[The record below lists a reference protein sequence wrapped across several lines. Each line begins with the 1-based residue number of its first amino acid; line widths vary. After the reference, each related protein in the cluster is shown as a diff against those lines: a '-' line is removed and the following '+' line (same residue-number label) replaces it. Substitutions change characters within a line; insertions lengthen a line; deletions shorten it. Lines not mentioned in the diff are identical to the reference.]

1 MRLQALLGDQAQVW
15 PLEVCRR
22 GCFCFP
28 MRMAIG
34 GNQIHR
40 LQEEL
45 MAAWER
51 VPLILQC
58 SELSGNYGT
67 PLETGRLKGL

>member
-1 MRLQALLGDQAQVW
+1 
-15 PLEVCRR
+15 
-22 GCFCFP
+22 
-28 MRMAIG
+28 MRMAID

-40 LQEEL
+40 LEEEL

-58 SELSGNYGT
+58 SGLSGSCGT
-67 PLETGRLKGL
+67 HWNPDD